1 MGKLLVGMHT
11 FDEYRIVMDFA
22 GGLGWAMPTYADCE
36 HPDIKG
42 YIGKYFKGRADLP
55 TEDRIKMLRLV
66 EDLTVSTQAG
76 RIVALN
82 IHGGGSPE
90 AMRIGL
96 MRAYDI
102 EERKRLAK
110 RIAGIT
116 E

>member
-1 MGKLLVGMHT
+1 
-11 FDEYRIVMDFA
+11 
-22 GGLGWAMPTYADCE
+22 
-36 HPDIKG
+36 
-42 YIGKYFKGRADLP
+42 
-55 TEDRIKMLRLV
+55 MLRLV
-66 EDLTVSTQAG
+66 EALTVSTQAG